1 MGGVIMKKVY
11 ILEASDN
18 GTWVK
23 VSEHDTIMEATCAK
37 NEASVGKDK
46 NLFRIKID
54 LRVEG
59 R

>member
-1 MGGVIMKKVY
+1 MVKKVY
-11 ILEASDN
+11 ILEANDN
-18 GTWVK
+18 GTWIK

-37 NEASVGKDK
+37 NDISVGKDK